1 MQKDFEMNDDLDDL
15 MSRIA
20 LHVSDEA
27 EEEEPTMFDNADVVF
42 SRKLKRLKMWG
53 WPEQYCKLK
62 LPFASVEDVD
72 AERKAGMLR
81 TWLLGMAGKG
91 MLAVVLGLR
100 GTGKTLSACK
110 LARDCVYERAWY
122 YSGDGLYRERLAKIG
137 LGGSFERDFA
147 VQIGHRRKSLL
158 VLDEFQ
164 RGIGYKGEGR
174 DLSLDYFEEMVNA
187 RYNAEEDTVIVAN
200 WTTDDFNRYMPD
212 SVKDRVMQRK
222 RENRGGVRWCDWRS
236 FRRV

>member
-1 MQKDFEMNDDLDDL
+1 MNDDLDGLLDKL
-15 MSRIA
+15 A
-20 LHVSDEA
+20 LHATDDDVGQ
-27 EEEEPTMFDNADVVF
+27 EEPTPFDDGEVMF
-42 SRKLKRLKMWG
+42 SRKLKRLKTWG
-53 WPEQYCKLK
+53 WPEQYCALK
-62 LPFASVEDVD
+62 LPFAGVEDVE

-81 TWLLGMAGKG
+81 AWLLGMAGKG

-110 LARDCVYERAWY
+110 LARDCGYERAWY
-122 YSGDGLYRERLAKIG
+122 FSGDGLYRERLAKIG

-147 VQIGHRRKSLL
+147 VQVGHRRRSLL

-174 DLSLDYFEEMVNA
+174 DLSLDFFEEVVNS
-187 RYNAEEDTVIVAN
+187 RYNAEQDTVIVAN

-212 SVKDRVMQRK
+212 SVKDRVIQR
-222 RENRGGVRWCDWRS
+222 RGEWRGGVRWCDWRS
-236 FRRV
+236 FRRA